1 MSTRVVDRVD
11 DWDQRPFSGGYGEL
25 QTLADEEF
33 SGVVRAGGAELFV
46 TKGTVVGIR
55 RGSIEDFADASGT
68 VYEAPYPALPLL
80 AIMQERSDEVRA
92 QYYTEETPLSEV
104 DGTLEDGG
112 FTGYVELSENVLSG
126 DYYQVYHG
134 GHSMSAAYVGEAQ
147 RLLTGDEAFETAD
160 DEVGIY
166 EVRPVDVDAIEIPEP
181 DDAGGAEEAAVGA
194 GAEAADGTPPE
205 SVDDAVESADA
216 GSAVED
222 PEGAADDAGRAGDAV
237 DVAEAESGGDGP
249 TDDGGSTAE
258 AAAGASAAG
267 GSTTGSATGAS
278 STGGAAESAA
288 SIPDAE
294 SDGGGSAGS
303 GSSTSASAGAG
314 TSGGTSRS
322 EDRTSTRQDA
332 GGETTAGGSGA
343 GSGAAGTAASSRQPT
358 PSASGD
364 GSHLETR
371 SIPSLD
377 PERTKTRQRSSPSSG
392 GPRGDSPGRT
402 QRGQATEAAGSQGT
416 SEQSPEAPASDQ
428 QPAEESTDRADEP
441 GADASPEAGS
451 AGDVPA
457 DVEAELER
465 KEAEIERLEAEL
477 AEATG
482 GQDDLEA
489 ELEAVREER
498 DELQE
503 KVDQLETELE
513 RLEEEFG
520 AATDAEQR
528 LTAQEALSG
537 TDVFVRY
544 HSKGDATLE
553 KAHDGSVR
561 REDVTDNLRLE
572 KHTQFDANA
581 VAVGGQAYDEFLE
594 RTVEYQFVKWVVE
607 HLLFEIRD
615 TGHAEALQTLYD
627 ALPKVDRAELNG
639 VVNVVIT
646 EDGQETRT
654 QEGFDVVLRD
664 RMGNP
669 LLVANLN
676 DSREA
681 ATEGMMEGLVTS
693 AERVGQSSETLAC
706 AFLVTRSFFEPE
718 ALETASE
725 ATRGGLLSR
734 DKRRSFVNLSRK
746 RGYHLCLVEARNENF
761 HLAVPEL

>member
-1 MSTRVVDRVD
+1 MSTRVIDRVD
-11 DWDQRPFSGGYGEL
+11 DWDQRAFSGGHGEL
-25 QTLADEEF
+25 QALADEEF
-33 SGVVRAGGAELFV
+33 SGVVRAGGAELFM

-68 VYEAPYPALPLL
+68 VFEAPYPALALL
-80 AIMQERSDEVRA
+80 AIMQERNDEVRA
-92 QYYTEETPLSEV
+92 QYYTEETPISEV
-104 DGTLEDGG
+104 DRTLEDGG
-112 FTGYVELSENVLSG
+112 FTGFVELSENVLSG
-126 DYYQVYHG
+126 DYYQVYHS
-134 GHSMSAAYVGEAQ
+134 GHSMSAAFVGEAQ

-166 EVRPVDVDAIEIPEP
+166 EVKPVEVDAIEIPDAVDEAAA
-181 DDAGGAEEAAVGA
+181 AGGAATDEAPSESEYPDSETADPTAEDEATGGDGEIDFEGTEPGDVEDASTDRAVDEATTDATSA
-194 GAEAADGTPPE
+194 GA
-205 SVDDAVESADA
+205 
-216 GSAVED
+216 
-222 PEGAADDAGRAGDAV
+222 
-237 DVAEAESGGDGP
+237 AESGQ
-249 TDDGGSTAE
+249 
-258 AAAGASAAG
+258 SAAG
-267 GSTTGSATGAS
+267 GGAGSTDAS
-278 STGGAAESAA
+278 EGTSAA
-288 SIPDAE
+288 APIPDAE
-294 SDGGGSAGS
+294 DVGTGSAS
-303 GSSTSASAGAG
+303 TGSSESTASSSGTATGSASGAA
-314 TSGGTSRS
+314 TDTSRS
-322 EDRTSTRQDA
+322 GSGASRAAQ
-332 GGETTAGGSGA
+332 GGSRNGGSGQV
-343 GSGAAGTAASSRQPT
+343 GSRQPT
-358 PSASGD
+358 PTASSD
-364 GSHLETR
+364 ASHLETR

-377 PERTKTRQRSSPSSG
+377 PERTKTRQRSSSSSG
-392 GPRGDSPGRT
+392 GQRGDSPGRKSRSQPVQGSDQPST
-402 QRGQATEAAGSQGT
+402 GASQSAADPTPQEPSPEPDPAEAGGDATPEPSADSGSQA
-416 SEQSPEAPASDQ
+416 SETASAAVEEQ
-428 QPAEESTDRADEP
+428 LAE
-441 GADASPEAGS
+441 
-451 AGDVPA
+451 
-457 DVEAELER
+457 
-465 KEAEIERLEAEL
+465 KEAQIERLEAEL

-503 KVDQLETELE
+503 KVKRLETELE

-520 AATDAEQR
+520 AATGAEER

-537 TDVFVRY
+537 TDIFVRY

-561 REDVTDNLRLE
+561 RDDVTDNLRLE
-572 KHTQFDANA
+572 KHTQFDAEA
-581 VAVGGQAYDEFLE
+581 VSVGGQAYDEFLE
-594 RTVEYQFVKWVVE
+594 GTVGYQFVKWVVE

-615 TGHAEALQTLYD
+615 TGHADALQTLYD

-676 DSREA
+676 DSRQA
-681 ATEGMMEGLVTS
+681 ATDSMMEGLITS
-693 AERVGQSSETLAC
+693 AERVGQSSDSLAC